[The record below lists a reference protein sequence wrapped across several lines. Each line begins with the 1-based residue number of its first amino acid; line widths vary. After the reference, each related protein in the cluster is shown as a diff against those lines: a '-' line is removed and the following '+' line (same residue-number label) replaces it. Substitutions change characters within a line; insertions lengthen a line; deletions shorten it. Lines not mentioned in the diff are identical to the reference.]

1 MNIIVIRPNTEHIRI
16 KKKLIVTDG
25 WNREPLILNITMQVT
40 STRTLMAGIK
50 MIIQLIVKVE
60 PRLE

>member
-50 MIIQLIVKVE
+50 IIIQLIVKVE

>member
-40 STRTLMAGIK
+40 STRTLLTGIK
-50 MIIQLIVKVE
+50 IIIQLIVKVE

>member
-40 STRTLMAGIK
+40 STRTLLAGIK
-50 MIIQLIVKVE
+50 IIIQLIVKVE